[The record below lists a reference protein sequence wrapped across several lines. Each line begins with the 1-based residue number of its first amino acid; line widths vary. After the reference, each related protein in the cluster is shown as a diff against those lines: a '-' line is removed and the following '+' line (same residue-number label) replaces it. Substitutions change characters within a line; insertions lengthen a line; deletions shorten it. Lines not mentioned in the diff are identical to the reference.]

1 MSALVYQI
9 MDFVSKKLGNIFL
22 KTSLRRGKR
31 KHEQFEGEQE
41 VQERIDHAHH
51 TANGPMTLTYTEILV

>member
-1 MSALVYQI
+1 
-9 MDFVSKKLGNIFL
+9 L

-31 KHEQFEGEQE
+31 KHERFEGEQE
-41 VQERIDHAHH
+41 VQGRIDHAHH

>member
-9 MDFVSKKLGNIFL
+9 MGFARNKFGIIFL

-31 KHEQFEGEQE
+31 KHERFEGEQE
-41 VQERIDHAHH
+41 VQGRIDHAHH

>member
-1 MSALVYQI
+1 MCTLVI
-9 MDFVSKKLGNIFL
+9 PFISFITDKLGFIVL

-31 KHEQFEGEQE
+31 KHEQFEVEQE
-41 VQERIDHAHH
+41 VQERIDRAHH